1 MTPKGGTSHLTD
13 YIMIQVLD
21 KKFKTYI
28 PAAEVAEIVK
38 GLAAKLSEDYKG
50 RFPLMMPILNG
61 TIFFAA
67 DLLRAMEIDSEVSFV
82 KMSSYAG
89 TQSSGQV
96 KELIG
101 FNENVKG
108 RDVVLI
114 EDVIETGIS
123 MDYTLKRLWEM
134 KPASVKICTLV
145 FKPHM
150 FQKDFK
156 IDYIGKEIGDAFIV
170 GYGFDYNGHG
180 RTYKDIYVLDED

>member
-1 MTPKGGTSHLTD
+1 MT
-13 YIMIQVLD
+13 IQVLD
-21 KKFKTYI
+21 KQFKPYI
-28 PAAEVAEIVK
+28 TEKEIGEIVK
-38 GLAAKLSEDYKG
+38 GLADRLSADYKG

-67 DLLRAMEIDSEVSFV
+67 DLLRAMSIDSEVSFV

-89 TQSSGQV
+89 TQNTGQV

-101 FNENVKG
+101 FSENVSG
-108 RDVVLI
+108 RDVVLV

-123 MDYTLKRLWEM
+123 MEYTLKRLWEL

-145 FKPHM
+145 FKPNM

-156 IDYIGKEIGDAFIV
+156 IDYIGREIGDDFIV

-180 RTYKDIYVLDED
+180 RTYKDIYVLSE

>member
-1 MTPKGGTSHLTD
+1 MT
-13 YIMIQVLD
+13 IQVLD
-21 KKFKTYI
+21 KQFKPYI
-28 PAAEVAEIVK
+28 TEKEIGEIVK
-38 GLAAKLSEDYKG
+38 GLADRLSADYKG

-67 DLLRAMEIDSEVSFV
+67 DLLRTMSIDSEVSFV
-82 KMSSYAG
+82 KMSSYSG
-89 TQSSGQV
+89 TQSTGQV

-101 FNENVKG
+101 FSENVSG
-108 RDVVLI
+108 RDVVLV

-123 MDYTLKRLWEM
+123 MEYTLKRLWEL

-145 FKPHM
+145 FKPNM

-156 IDYIGKEIGDAFIV
+156 IDYIGREIGDDFIV

-180 RTYKDIYVLDED
+180 RTYKDIYVLSE

>member
-1 MTPKGGTSHLTD
+1 MT
-13 YIMIQVLD
+13 IQVLD
-21 KKFKTYI
+21 KQFKPYI
-28 PAAEVAEIVK
+28 TEKEIGEIVK
-38 GLAAKLSEDYKG
+38 GLADRLSADYKG

-67 DLLRAMEIDSEVSFV
+67 DLLRAMSIDREVSFV
-82 KMSSYAG
+82 KMSSYSG
-89 TQSSGQV
+89 TQSTGQV

-101 FNENVKG
+101 FSENVSG
-108 RDVVLI
+108 RDVVLV

-123 MDYTLKRLWEM
+123 MEYTLKRLWEL

-145 FKPHM
+145 FKPNM

-156 IDYIGKEIGDAFIV
+156 IDYIGREIGDDFIV

-180 RTYKDIYVLDED
+180 RTYKDIYVLSE

>member
-1 MTPKGGTSHLTD
+1 MT
-13 YIMIQVLD
+13 IQVLD
-21 KKFKTYI
+21 KQFKPYI
-28 PAAEVAEIVK
+28 TEKEIGEIVK
-38 GLAAKLSEDYKG
+38 GLADRLSADYKG

-67 DLLRAMEIDSEVSFV
+67 DLLRAMSIDSEVSFV

-89 TQSSGQV
+89 TQSTGQV

-101 FNENVKG
+101 FSENVSG
-108 RDVVLI
+108 RDVVLV

-123 MDYTLKRLWEM
+123 MDYTLKRLWEL
-134 KPASVKICTLV
+134 KPVSVKICTLV
-145 FKPHM
+145 FKPNM

-156 IDYIGKEIGDAFIV
+156 IDYIGREIGDDFIV

-180 RTYKDIYVLDED
+180 RTYKDIYVLSE

>member
-1 MTPKGGTSHLTD
+1 MT
-13 YIMIQVLD
+13 IQVLD
-21 KKFKTYI
+21 KQFKPYI
-28 PAAEVAEIVK
+28 TEKEIGEIVK
-38 GLAAKLSEDYKG
+38 RLADRLSADYKG

-67 DLLRAMEIDSEVSFV
+67 DLLRAMSIDSEVSFV

-89 TQSSGQV
+89 TQSTGQV

-101 FNENVKG
+101 FSENVSG
-108 RDVVLI
+108 RDVVLV

-123 MDYTLKRLWEM
+123 MDYTLKRLWEL

-145 FKPHM
+145 FKANM

-156 IDYIGKEIGDAFIV
+156 IDYIGREIGDDFIV

-180 RTYKDIYVLDED
+180 RTYKDIYVLSE

>member
-1 MTPKGGTSHLTD
+1 MT
-13 YIMIQVLD
+13 IQVLD
-21 KKFKTYI
+21 KQFKPYI
-28 PAAEVAEIVK
+28 TEKEIGEIVK
-38 GLAAKLSEDYKG
+38 GLADRLSADYKG

-67 DLLRAMEIDSEVSFV
+67 DLLRAMSIDSEVSFV
-82 KMSSYAG
+82 KMSSYSG
-89 TQSSGQV
+89 TQRTGQV

-101 FNENVKG
+101 FSENVSG
-108 RDVVLI
+108 RDVVLV

-123 MDYTLKRLWEM
+123 MEYTLKRLWEL

-145 FKPHM
+145 FKPNM

-156 IDYIGKEIGDAFIV
+156 IDYIGREIGDDFIV

-180 RTYKDIYVLDED
+180 RTYKDIYVLSE

>member
-1 MTPKGGTSHLTD
+1 MT
-13 YIMIQVLD
+13 IQVLD
-21 KKFKTYI
+21 KQFKPYI
-28 PAAEVAEIVK
+28 TEKEIGEIVK
-38 GLAAKLSEDYKG
+38 GLADRLSADYKG

-67 DLLRAMEIDSEVSFV
+67 DLLRAMSIDSEVSFV
-82 KMSSYAG
+82 KMSSYSG
-89 TQSSGQV
+89 TQSTGQV

-101 FNENVKG
+101 FSENVSG
-108 RDVVLI
+108 RDVVLV

-123 MDYTLKRLWEM
+123 MEYTLKRLWEL

-145 FKPHM
+145 FKSNM

-156 IDYIGKEIGDAFIV
+156 IDYIGREIGDDFIV

-180 RTYKDIYVLDED
+180 RTYKDIYVLSE